1 LNGKDAKTGGK
12 YTLFGGEKSNE
23 IKVGIEIISQRGI
36 TLGFVG

>member
-23 IKVGIEIISQRGI
+23 IGSADRNDI
-36 TLGFVG
+36 TDLVLR